1 MTPEQWDADDKLRA
15 AIEGFVRAFRLAPDH
30 ELVSEYVVSGVAV
43 SGQDGR
49 EGETRMFVALP
60 GGRGPHYVA
69 LGLLR
74 QAQVFFE
81 KDL

>member
-43 SGQDGR
+43 SGEDGR
-49 EGETRMFVALP
+49 ESETRMFIALP
-60 GGRGPHYVA
+60 GGRAPHYVV
-69 LGLLR
+69 LGLLQ
-74 QAQVFFE
+74 QALTFYQR
-81 KDL
+81 DI